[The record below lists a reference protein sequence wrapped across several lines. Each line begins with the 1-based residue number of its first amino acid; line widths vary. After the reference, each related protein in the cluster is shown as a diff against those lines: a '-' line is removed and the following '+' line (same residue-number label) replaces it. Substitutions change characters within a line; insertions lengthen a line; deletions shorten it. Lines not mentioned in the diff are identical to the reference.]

1 LEKRTAEIKLNILI
15 YIQLF
20 FLIVLFKVFIFFIIV
35 TGHYA
40 CDHIQF
46 YFIVGKLIC
55 YCGHFLLQQ
64 SGERI
69 RIAYEKKC
77 KQLRNFD
84 AKGEDPSCADKAR
97 AAIRDLDTQITV
109 SIHSVEA
116 ISRRIETLRDEELY
130 PQLLE
135 LVQGY
140 V

>member
-1 LEKRTAEIKLNILI
+1 MNSLN

-20 FLIVLFKVFIFFIIV
+20 FLLIFFKVFIFFIIV

-84 AKGEDPSCADKAR
+84 AKGEDPSCVDKAR

-109 SIHSVEA
+109 SIHSVES
-116 ISRRIETLRDEELY
+116 ISRRIEALRDEELH
-130 PQLLE
+130 PQLFE